1 MFTGEFHVT
10 KINKNKHMKKLLTA
24 AAVAAI
30 LFSCNNKAD
39 KDQFTIS
46 GEIKALPDEKIYL
59 EQLFF
64 SAKQPEVLD
73 TAEIKNGKFSL
84 SAMAPEEGLYRLRTE
99 EGATAF
105 FINEESKINF
115 TGVAVS
121 QEPLSGSFTGS
132 ANSSLKKLT
141 QYMDSVSLLI
151 SNKNRLITE
160 FAKAGAKPTDSTF
173 KAISNELNT
182 LTDNAI
188 KHSFAYADTAQSPV
202 VALFAATIAPVE
214 PAKFEAPLTKLVKR
228 FPSHKAIAGALAY
241 VKSLAAQP
249 QAQVQPTAKPTV
261 GDMAPELTMN
271 DVDDKPFSLSQL
283 RGKYVLIDFW
293 ASWCGPCRGE
303 NPNVVSAFNQFK
315 DKNFTVL
322 GVSLD
327 DNKQAWI
334 EAIKEDKLNWQHI
347 SDLKKWNSAAT
358 PLYGFDGIPYNV
370 LIDPQGKI
378 IATDLRESALQNKLA
393 EVLK

>member
-1 MFTGEFHVT
+1 
-10 KINKNKHMKKLLTA
+10 MKKLLAA

-30 LFSCNNKAD
+30 LFSCNNKAS
-39 KDQFTIS
+39 KEQFAIS
-46 GEIKALPDEKIYL
+46 GELKASPDQKIYL
-59 EQLFF
+59 EQLYF
-64 SAKQPEVLD
+64 SDKQPEVLD
-73 TAEIKNGKFSL
+73 TAEIKNGKFTL
-84 SAMAPEEGLYRLRTE
+84 AAIANEEGLYRIRTE

-105 FINEESKINF
+105 FINETDKINF
-115 TGVAVS
+115 TGTAIG
-121 QEPLSGSFTGS
+121 QEPLSGTFSGH

-141 QYMDSVSLLI
+141 QYMDSVGLLI
-151 SNKNRLITE
+151 SNKNRLIEE
-160 FAKAGAKPTDSTF
+160 FTKSGVKQTDSTF
-173 KAISNELNT
+173 MAISNESRS
-182 LTDNAI
+182 LTDNFS
-188 KHSFAYADTAQSPV
+188 KFAFTYADTTKSPV

-214 PAKFEAPLTKLVKR
+214 LSKFETPLAKLVKR
-228 FPSHKAIAGALAY
+228 FPNHKGIANALAY
-241 VKSLAAQP
+241 VKLKASQSQTQTQP
-249 QAQVQPTAKPTV
+249 GAKPAV

-271 DVDDKPFSLSQL
+271 DVNDKPFSLSQL

-303 NPNVVSAFNQFK
+303 NPNVVMAFNQFK

-334 EAIKEDKLNWQHI
+334 DAIKEDKLNWQHI
-347 SDLKKWNSAAT
+347 SDLKKWSSAAT

-378 IATDLRESALQNKLA
+378 IATDLRGSALQNKLA